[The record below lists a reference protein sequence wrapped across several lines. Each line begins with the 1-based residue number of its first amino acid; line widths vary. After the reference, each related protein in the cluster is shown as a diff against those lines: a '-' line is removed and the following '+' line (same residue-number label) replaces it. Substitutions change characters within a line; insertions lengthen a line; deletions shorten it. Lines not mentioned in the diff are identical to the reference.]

1 MKRRATHADTT
12 VSRAAKGGASVVWA
26 ALFGNMA
33 VAVVKLAAAVLTG
46 SSAMLSEGVH
56 SLVDTSNELLLIYGL
71 RRAAKPPDLEHP
83 YGYGR
88 ELYFWSFIVSL
99 LIFAVGAG
107 VSFYEGVTRVISSR
121 SIQQPEVVFAVLA
134 FAFVFEGASWIIALR
149 EFRRKQGSLTLWQA
163 FRTSKDP
170 TTFMVLFEDSAA
182 LLGILIAAGGTGL
195 ALTTGQDIWDGAASI
210 VIALLLS
217 IVAALLA
224 RESKELLIGEPA
236 LPALRASILEL
247 AGSIGGVERINGM
260 TTVQLS
266 PHQVIANLS
275 VEFDDDQRTPDIER
289 SVKAMEDRI
298 RAVHPNVVAVF
309 VKPQTARVARAHY
322 AHIVEPVADWPVIK
336 GKDATVRCRHLET
349 IAVVTPSARGCE
361 DCLRIGSHWLH
372 LRLCRA
378 CGHVGCCDQSKNR
391 HAAAHFEAT
400 HHPIIEGY
408 DPPEGW
414 GWCYIDKV
422 MIDLDDNV
430 TERDGPIPR
439 FY

>member
-1 MKRRATHADTT
+1 MKRRATDVNTIGT
-12 VSRAAKGGASVVWA
+12 GAAKGGVFVVWA
-26 ALFGNMA
+26 ALFGNLA
-33 VAVVKLAAAVLTG
+33 VAVVKLAAAALTG

-56 SLVDTSNELLLIYGL
+56 SLVDTSNELLLIHGL

-107 VSFYEGVTRVISSR
+107 VSFYEGVTRVISPR
-121 SIQQPEVVFAVLA
+121 PIQRPEIVFAVLA
-134 FAFVFEGASWIIALR
+134 FAFVFEGASWIVALR
-149 EFRRKQGSLTLWQA
+149 EFRRKQGDLTPWQA

-170 TTFMVLFEDSAA
+170 TTFMVVFEDSAA

-195 ALTTGQDIWDGAASI
+195 ALTTGRDRWDGAASI
-210 VIALLLS
+210 AIALLLS

-236 LPALRASILEL
+236 LPAQRASILEL
-247 AGSIGGVERINGM
+247 AGGIDGVARINGM

-266 PHQVIANLS
+266 PQQVIANLS

-298 RAVHPNVVAVF
+298 RAAHPNVVAVF
-309 VKPQTARVARAHY
+309 VKPQTARVARAHN
-322 AHIVEPVADWPVIK
+322 AHLVEPVAEWPMIK
-336 GKDATVRCRHLET
+336 TEDALLQCPHLES

-361 DCLRIGSHWLH
+361 DCLRIGSDWLY
-372 LRLCRA
+372 LRLCRT
-378 CGHVGCCDQSKNR
+378 CGHVGCCDQSRYR
-391 HAAAHFEAT
+391 HAAAHFETT

-422 MIDLDDNV
+422 MIELGDNI
-430 TERDGPIPR
+430 TKRDGPIPR
-439 FY
+439 YY